1 MNCEMAREKITD
13 SFAAGGE
20 VLPPEVTAHRES
32 CAACQNF
39 HSKQR
44 NLFRS
49 MEAGLQALANEPV
62 PTSLLPRVRARLDY
76 APAPRVLWKLR
87 GSILAPATVVVLALG
102 VVVMLHHPQRR
113 TAGPDSAHVV
123 GSGDELPPAVTPVP
137 EHAASVSASQNRR
150 SKVVPVSHEEA
161 SEPSLEVIVLPE
173 ERAAFARFV
182 ARLPEEEDVAVMLA
196 RPAPEKEES
205 ALEIALLQIDEVE
218 VKPLD
223 LTTRE

>member
-13 SFAAGGE
+13 SFSAGE
-20 VLPPEVTAHRES
+20 ALPPEVTLHQAS

-62 PTSLLPRVRARLDY
+62 PTSLLPRVRARLDD
-76 APAPRVLWKLR
+76 APAPRVMWKLR
-87 GSILAPATVVVLALG
+87 GNVLAPATVVVLALG
-102 VVVMLHHPQRR
+102 AFLMLHQAQRR
-113 TAGPDSAHVV
+113 TAGPDSSHVV
-123 GSGDELPPAVTPVP
+123 AGGDEHPVLLTPVP
-137 EHAASVSASQNRR
+137 GHVASVPASQNRR
-150 SKVVPVSHEEA
+150 SKVVPVSRKEA
-161 SEPSLEVIVLPE
+161 SEPSLEVLVLPE

-182 ARLPEEEDVAVMLA
+182 ARLPEEEDVAMALA

-205 ALEIALLQIDEVE
+205 ALEIALLQIDGVE